1 MWLPILGLIT
11 GILIG
16 SMFTFTIPIIYA
28 KYLSVSVL
36 AALDSLLGSVKALL
50 EDSFDSA
57 ILISGFFANMLL
69 AAGLAFMGDRLGL
82 DLYMAAVI
90 ALGIRLFSN
99 LGAIRRDLMEMHHTR
114 KALKKAK
121 AEAGEATNEAQQ

>member
-11 GILIG
+11 GVLIG

-114 KALKKAK
+114 KALKQAK
-121 AEAGEATNEAQQ
+121 AGDASNETQQ

>member
-16 SMFTFTIPIIYA
+16 SMFTFTIPIAYA
-28 KYLSVSVL
+28 KYLSVGVL
-36 AALDSLLGSVKALL
+36 AALDSLAGSTKALL
-50 EDSFDSA
+50 EDSFDSKV
-57 ILISGFFANMLL
+57 LVSGFFVNMLL

-90 ALGIRLFSN
+90 ALGIRLFNN
-99 LGAIRRDLMEMHHTR
+99 LGTIRRDLLEISR
-114 KALKKAK
+114 NKKEQK
-121 AEAGEATNEAQQ
+121 KVGEAKHEDQE

>member
-11 GILIG
+11 GVLIG

-99 LGAIRRDLMEMHHTR
+99 LGAIRRDLMEMYHTR
-114 KALKKAK
+114 KALKQAK
-121 AEAGEATNEAQQ
+121 VGDASNETQQ